1 MWSVV
6 FVEWWRVRERIL
18 SLRFGT
24 RGSFRVE
31 KRRVAYRQGQT
42 WWGRE
47 LRILASLPVILLFA
61 GILSALLT
69 SIFVFEAFV
78 THLYQGPGKHLI
90 VRRYLKPIWVSAD
103 DSVDFLSH
111 YPFRRAS
118 APSTCVIPGPRSSP
132 HLLGEPCSSIKLQR
146 LPHPQDIRTQR
157 HCGIHVSWVERIRLC
172 TIW

>member
-1 MWSVV
+1 MAFYFAFLASYTQFLIFPAALGLFSYFFLSPYSPVYSILVCIWSVC

-31 KRRVAYRQGQT
+31 KRRVAYKQGQT

-69 SIFVFEAFV
+69 FIFVFEAFV

-90 VRRYLKPIWVSAD
+90 VR
-103 DSVDFLSH
+103 
-111 YPFRRAS
+111 
-118 APSTCVIPGPRSSP
+118 G
-132 HLLGEPCSSIKLQR
+132 
-146 LPHPQDIRTQR
+146 RTLHR
-157 HCGIHVSWVERIRLC
+157 GHS
-172 TIW
+172 